1 MKIAAVIG
9 LVAAG
14 ATGIYFGAVPDSIDI
29 EPAPVLFLDHG
40 LTAVYFGAVIEPEPI
55 ITGVFSDHDRLSA
68 AMDNRPADVI
78 AALETRL
85 TQKQVDSIEAELWPV
100 PKPAEIKEAL
110 LATKRMLLQR
120 SLPVDDVTVMAIQER
135 IDNIPDAVVVPE

>member
-9 LVAAG
+9 LVAAA
-14 ATGIYFGAVPDSIDI
+14 ATGIYFGEVPDSIDI
-29 EPAPVLFLDHG
+29 EPVEPLVLTGIFTDHNR
-40 LTAVYFGAVIEPEPI
+40 V
-55 ITGVFSDHDRLSA
+55 SA
-68 AMDNRPADVI
+68 MMDNDPARVI

-85 TQKQVDSIEAELWPV
+85 TQIQVDSIEAELWPV